1 MKSQR
6 GKDKTFYKVTLRLH
20 SGYGIQVGMRSDAVD
35 SLVESWER
43 SLRGNDL
50 KSRYISLDDGEIQ
63 SRVDLKRIE
72 AIVQQSQ

>member
-1 MKSQR
+1 
-6 GKDKTFYKVTLRLH
+6 
-20 SGYGIQVGMRSDAVD
+20 MRSDAVD